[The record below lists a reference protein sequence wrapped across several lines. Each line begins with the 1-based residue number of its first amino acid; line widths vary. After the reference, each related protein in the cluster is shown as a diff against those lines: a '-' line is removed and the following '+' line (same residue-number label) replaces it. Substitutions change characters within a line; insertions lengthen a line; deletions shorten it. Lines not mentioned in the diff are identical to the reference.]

1 MKALPALLLSGLAL
15 AGCTTVGPDFKAPA
29 AGAGGNW
36 RQSPQADVYSTA
48 TAQPLDPRW
57 WTLFGDPLLSRLQ
70 QRLMAQNLDLLSA
83 SARLAQSRALRRIAG
98 GAALPQVE
106 ANGFALRQRNSNSGR
121 FDFSGRQGKS
131 DFNHSR
137 MTLDSS
143 WEIDQWG
150 RIARRIEEVDAL
162 READE
167 ENRRAVLVLALAE
180 TAQQYI
186 RLRGEQAG
194 EALIRKNLEIARRN
208 LELTR
213 IRLANGVATD
223 LEVAQAEA
231 LLSTIEARLPVTLEE
246 QTRLINA
253 LSLLLGE
260 MPGAL
265 RNELQP
271 PRAIPVPP
279 RAVPLGLPSELARRR
294 PDIREAEARLH
305 AATAGIGSAQADFY
319 PRITLTG
326 SLGFESSQF
335 MPFKWDKH
343 LYSFGPSLYLPIFE
357 GGRLK
362 GQLAL
367 REAQQQEAAIAY
379 RHTVLGAW
387 HEVDD
392 ALNAYAAHQQRQRK
406 LVEATGQ
413 SERVLDNARR
423 QYLAGAV
430 DFLNVLDAQRD
441 LLAVEEQ
448 RILSDEAV
456 SIGLVG
462 LYKALGGGWE
472 EQLQEEQASR

>member
-1 MKALPALLLSGLAL
+1 MKALPALLFSGLAL
-15 AGCTTVGPDFKAPA
+15 TGCTTLGPDFEAPA
-29 AGAGGNW
+29 SSPVGNW
-36 RQSPQADVYSTA
+36 QQTPKQDVYSST

-57 WTLFGDPLLSRLQ
+57 WTVFGDPQLSRLQ
-70 QRLMAQNLDLLSA
+70 ERLIAQNLDLQSA
-83 SARLAQSRALRRIAG
+83 GARLAQSRALSRVIG
-98 GAALPQVE
+98 SQALPQVDVSGS
-106 ANGFALRQRNSNSGR
+106 AQRQRNTKSGR
-121 FDFSGRQGKS
+121 FDYSGNNGER
-131 DFNHSR
+131 DFNHSII
-137 MTLDSS
+137 TLNTS
-143 WEIDQWG
+143 WELDLWG
-150 RIARRIEEVDAL
+150 RISRRIEEADAL
-162 READE
+162 LEADA
-167 ENRRAVLVLALAE
+167 ENRRDVLVLVLAE

-186 RLRGEQAG
+186 RLRGEQAA

-213 IRLANGVATD
+213 IRLANGVATE

-231 LLSTIEARLPVTLEE
+231 QLSTIEARLPVTLKE
-246 QTRLINA
+246 QARLINA
-253 LSLLLGE
+253 LSLLLGD

-265 RNELQP
+265 RAELQP
-271 PRAIPVPP
+271 VRPIPLPP
-279 RAVPLGLPSELARRR
+279 RAVPIGLPSELARRR

-305 AATAGIGSAQADFY
+305 AATAGIGSAKAEFY
-319 PRITLTG
+319 PRITLNG
-326 SLGFESSQF
+326 SMGFESSQF
-335 MPFKWDKH
+335 MPFKWDRH
-343 LYSFGPSLYLPIFE
+343 LFSIGPSLYIPIFE

-367 REAQQQEAAIAY
+367 REAQQQDAAIAY

-392 ALNAYAAHQQRQRK
+392 ALTAYAAHQQRQRK

-441 LLAVEEQ
+441 LLNVEEQ
-448 RILSDEAV
+448 RVRSDQAV
-456 SIGLVG
+456 AFGIVD

-472 EQLQEEQASR
+472 GQPEEQASR